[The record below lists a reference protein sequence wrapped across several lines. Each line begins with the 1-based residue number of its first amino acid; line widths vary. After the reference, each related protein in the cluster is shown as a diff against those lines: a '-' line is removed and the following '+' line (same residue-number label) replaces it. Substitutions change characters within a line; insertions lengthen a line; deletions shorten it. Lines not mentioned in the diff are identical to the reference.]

1 MQYFKTGQ
9 LDYELVLRDQR
20 MEATLDQVPRK
31 VKVQLRNFLTKRYP
45 EVPISSFTNYTK
57 DKDDRE
63 APDRHYM
70 MDHEGNV
77 IVDVVMKQYM
87 KQQLEQERAWK
98 RDLSEKM
105 RDITSYQTEATKLQ
119 REGIHNHCRTCVIT
133 DCSIGKKFDPS
144 RWRESCPIVDCRWG
158 CGAKYHQ
165 CKSQDHS
172 FLCKLYVES
181 DEMDWLRRLQ
191 TKSVIEI
198 EEDDFESSSNNY
210 KVSVSPQ
217 DINLLPELSQTLIEP
232 THLDVNI
239 ETVHRMHVK
248 PLNIRSFICGKVFRR
263 DEIHQHIINIH
274 QEIIPGLGS
283 SWISSRCPLA
293 YLGCPF
299 AVDNLAPNSTNF
311 RIQFSRL
318 DDDFCC
324 QHIGNKNKQKT
335 SDMKKD
341 EINKLPIEILCYILE
356 YLDPISIRSLS
367 LTCKGLRELCGQEVR
382 TKGCVSMVWEKQRA
396 RGQRRQRTGWV
407 VVSHKWF
414 YSTAMTKVTRW
425 VSINI
430 SDMQRHLSECRFNE
444 RNTVST
450 SNNAISNTD
459 RKLLLAEL
467 KKRVEMKKQSN
478 WFIS

>member
-1 MQYFKTGQ
+1 MQKIPGIKKMFFLLNFSITFQDLQYFKTGQ

-172 FLCKLYVES
+172 FLCKV
-181 DEMDWLRRLQ
+181 
-191 TKSVIEI
+191 
-198 EEDDFESSSNNY
+198 
-210 KVSVSPQ
+210 
-217 DINLLPELSQTLIEP
+217 
-232 THLDVNI
+232 
-239 ETVHRMHVK
+239 
-248 PLNIRSFICGKVFRR
+248 
-263 DEIHQHIINIH
+263 
-274 QEIIPGLGS
+274 
-283 SWISSRCPLA
+283 
-293 YLGCPF
+293 
-299 AVDNLAPNSTNF
+299 
-311 RIQFSRL
+311 
-318 DDDFCC
+318 
-324 QHIGNKNKQKT
+324 
-335 SDMKKD
+335 
-341 EINKLPIEILCYILE
+341 
-356 YLDPISIRSLS
+356 
-367 LTCKGLRELCGQEVR
+367 
-382 TKGCVSMVWEKQRA
+382 
-396 RGQRRQRTGWV
+396 
-407 VVSHKWF
+407 
-414 YSTAMTKVTRW
+414 
-425 VSINI
+425 
-430 SDMQRHLSECRFNE
+430 
-444 RNTVST
+444 
-450 SNNAISNTD
+450 
-459 RKLLLAEL
+459 
-467 KKRVEMKKQSN
+467 
-478 WFIS
+478 